1 MLYFLLWGDEMNKKR
16 ITYALFPF
24 LLMFLLQFITYFGNQ
39 FYAEAVGI
47 IGKDYSYIFYG
58 FNELVPFLDWS
69 IYPYIIAYPVWILS
83 AFVIAYFSKENFYNI
98 LATVVVTFIICGIWW
113 FFWQSDVESWRLTS
127 GLFLNNNYLTPRTDL
142 NFTESIVMWIYKS
155 AGPRNALPSMHTL
168 MSWICIIAV
177 RMDKKMPKKIVLLTW
192 IFNLAIIISTQTTK
206 QHYIIDL
213 LVAMALAEAAYWILR
228 NSKFALW
235 LNKVFSNLNGKLN
248 LDWDGTIKG

>member
-1 MLYFLLWGDEMNKKR
+1 MNKKR

-24 LLMFLLQFITYFGNQ
+24 LLMFILQFITYFGNQ
-39 FYAEAVGI
+39 FYAESVGI
-47 IGKDYSYIFYG
+47 IGRDYSYIFLK
-58 FNELVPFLDWS
+58 FNEIVPFLDWT

-83 AFVIAYFSKENFYNI
+83 AFMIAYFSKDNFYNI
-98 LATVVVTFIICGIWW
+98 LATVIVTFTICGIWW
-113 FFWQSDVESWRLTS
+113 FFWQSNVESWRLTS
-127 GLFLNNNYLTPRTDL
+127 GLFLNNNYLSPRTDL
-142 NFTESIVMWIYKS
+142 SFTESIVMLIYKS

-177 RMDKKMPKKIVLLTW
+177 RMDKNFPKKLGILTW

-213 LVAMALAEAAYWILR
+213 IVAIALAESAYWILR

-235 LNKVFSNLNGKLN
+235 LKKIFSRLNGKFN
-248 LDWDGTIKG
+248 LDWDGIIKG